1 MVVTAIVLISLAVIL
16 GLYLI
21 SFVLNKKTPPKG
33 VAIIHGTLAALGI
46 FALLIYALTTN
57 GHHKHWDSFAIF
69 VTAAIGGIYLF
80 SRDIKHKKIPAW
92 VAVLHGAIGFTG
104 LAWILYHVIGA

>member
-1 MVVTAIVLISLAVIL
+1 MVLIAVILISLAVIL

-21 SFVLNKKTPPKG
+21 KFVLQKKNPPKG

-46 FALLIYALTTN
+46 LVLLIYALTTSE
-57 GHHKHWDSFAIF
+57 HHKHWDSFAIF

-80 SRDIKHKKIPAW
+80 SKDIRHKNIPKW
-92 VAVLHGAIGFTG
+92 VAVIHGAIGLTG
-104 LAWILYHVIGA
+104 LGWILYHMTGG